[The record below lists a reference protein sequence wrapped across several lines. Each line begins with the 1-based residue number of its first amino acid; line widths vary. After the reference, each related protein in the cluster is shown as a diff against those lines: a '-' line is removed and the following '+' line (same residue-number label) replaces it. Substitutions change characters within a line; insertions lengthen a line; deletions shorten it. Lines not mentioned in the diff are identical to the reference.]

1 MGWEGLSV
9 LFPGCHP
16 FLKFCLL
23 TLRPQ
28 GQPRACGRLR
38 LGSMCGRG
46 HTGSHFLASRAPLPR
61 QSAPRKGPWPA
72 HSGGGHGGGSHLL
85 PRQSLLIPSSD
96 LSGIVSSSTYW
107 VASICLSTGVITT
120 SSFIIRSCRW
130 AFHPRVTQACCH
142 CYHRCCYYY
151 HDALGKIALREW
163 ARLRMEPPGRAQL
176 CCSLS

>member
-38 LGSMCGRG
+38 LGSVCGRG

-85 PRQSLLIPSSD
+85 PRQSLPIPSSD